1 MQQAAIC
8 CGGWHFVQFYFR
20 AIWCSTRFSSGAFTV
35 SYLQPYFLPDTSWWI
50 QVDNVCRQQSSCT
63 NHAVTLGIIVAY
75 KLIFMPYRIALYST
89 NYLALK
95 FKFLI
100 NFVQESNTPSTSN
113 RIPINWL
120 HNTRVCSKRSLSSSI
135 GNVEAKLVRSH
146 WTAMYLDQSVI
157 VGMLYRQIYSWAD
170 SNTLLLI
177 YCTCIRPHLKC
188 ACQLWDPFSNKYSHW
203 KLCKNLLVKSSC
215 LKRWDLDYDSMLQ
228 VFSLPHLSVHREYMH
243 HISYTHVAFVI
254 NDMDFIFKKILKIN
268 TKTGLQQ
275 IACTRWS

>member
-1 MQQAAIC
+1 MLWWMALRPVLLPC
-8 CGGWHFVQFYFR
+8 YLVFHKVQFWGLYCFLSTTIFPPWHLLMDPSWQCMQTTILLYKPCSHPGDYSALQTDTH
-20 AIWCSTRFSSGAFTV
+20 AIQDC
-35 SYLQPYFLPDTSWWI
+35 I
-50 QVDNVCRQQSSCT
+50 
-63 NHAVTLGIIVAY
+63 
-75 KLIFMPYRIALYST
+75 ST
-89 NYLALK
+89 NYLTLK

-100 NFVQESNTPSTSN
+100 NFVQESNTLSTSN

-120 HNTRVCSKRSLSSSI
+120 HNTRACSKQSLSSSI

-177 YCTCIRPHLKC
+177 YCTCIRPHLEY
-188 ACQLWDPFSNKYSHW
+188 ACQIWDPFSNKYSHW
-203 KLCKNLLVKSSC
+203 KLCKNCLAVSSGGTWTMTVC
-215 LKRWDLDYDSMLQ
+215 CKCSAFPTCQ
-228 VFSLPHLSVHREYMH
+228 FILPHLSVHHEYMH

-254 NDMDFIFKKILKIN
+254 NDMDFFFLILKIN